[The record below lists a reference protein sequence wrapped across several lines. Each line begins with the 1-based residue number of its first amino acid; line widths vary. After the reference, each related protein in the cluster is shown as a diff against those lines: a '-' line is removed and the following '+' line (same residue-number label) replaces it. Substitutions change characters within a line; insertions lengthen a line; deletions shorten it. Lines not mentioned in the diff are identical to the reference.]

1 MRSRIES
8 RGAAHK
14 SLHPS
19 RELKA
24 ILQRHW
30 QSHQAASEDEL
41 QVFDA
46 QVAIDV
52 ETHVVEKALQVSTA
66 LRRLGWAPRLR
77 RLTSADPEA
86 DEWVFFPQVDDR
98 PSFFWNR
105 RTDQSVWQKP
115 PVEPAWLGFP
125 AEDRAFFRLG

>member
-52 ETHVVEKALQVSTA
+52 ETHVVEKALQ
-66 LRRLGWAPRLR
+66 APVCSECTMSGDFLVEWW
-77 RLTSADPEA
+77 EA
-86 DEWVFFPQVDDR
+86 DHAPI
-98 PSFFWNR
+98 
-105 RTDQSVWQKP
+105 
-115 PVEPAWLGFP
+115 G
-125 AEDRAFFRLG
+125 